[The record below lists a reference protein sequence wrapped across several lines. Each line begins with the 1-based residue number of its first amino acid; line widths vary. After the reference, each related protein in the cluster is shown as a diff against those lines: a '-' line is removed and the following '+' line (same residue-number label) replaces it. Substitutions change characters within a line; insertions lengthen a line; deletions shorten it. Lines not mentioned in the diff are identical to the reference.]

1 MAIMYGYHNPGG
13 GKCDMSAAQTMTE
26 RFEMRLDPTVLNKLD
41 SWRAKQDDLP
51 SRSEAVRRLVE
62 IGLAGRGADR
72 RVTLSDGEKLVIIML
87 GELFKQLKLKSDI
100 DPTFLEEVI
109 YGGHYWAL
117 HWAYSGLFHGHEDSD
132 AVVSEVVDVLDMW
145 SFLERGFNAL
155 SKKDKER
162 VATEAEPFGKHV
174 SFTGFDGNGEAEYN
188 GVARVLINQLDRF
201 TEFKGR
207 ELNSHMPSLD
217 MYRRML
223 SVFEPLRKNLIGRD
237 LDAGEIIQILQT
249 KLHPSRRKA

>member
-1 MAIMYGYHNPGG
+1 
-13 GKCDMSAAQTMTE
+13 MSAAQTMTE

-62 IGLAGRGADR
+62 IGLAGRGTNPR
-72 RVTLSDGEKLVIIML
+72 ITLSDGEKLMIIMI
-87 GELFKQLKLKSDI
+87 GELFKHLKLKSDI

-117 HWAYSGLFHGHEDSD
+117 NWAYSGLFHGHEDSD
-132 AVVSEVVDVLDMW
+132 AVVSYVVDVLDMW

-155 SKKDKER
+155 SREDQKR
-162 VATEAEPFGKHV
+162 VATESEPFGKHV
-174 SFTGFDGNGEAEYN
+174 SFSGFDGNGEAEYI

-223 SVFEPLRKNLIGRD
+223 SVFEPLRKNLVGRD

-249 KLHPSRRKA
+249 MPHPSRRKA